1 MIFDVDAHFSPK
13 FAYDRL
19 TGPYRHL
26 RPRHIR
32 DGAGTT
38 MYFNGRNHPG
48 VSHSFPEDQT
58 CDFDRRMTELDRF
71 NIDWQ
76 LLFPSHSGLFQEIDD
91 PSAAAA
97 LCQAHNDGMAEI
109 EKRSGGR
116 LISTA
121 VMPLHFADEA
131 IAELQRVVNV
141 HGMRAIVICP
151 NVDGRNIDDIRL
163 WDFYAEA
170 ERLGV
175 ALCFHGD
182 ADSKHL
188 GWQRMERWRLHVCL
202 GFPFDYMIAITEL
215 IYSGLLDRFPALKI
229 LFAEGGVSY
238 LPFLEDR
245 LMDTTDTFRSALAR
259 DNFAIRGR
267 PMNERPP
274 KEYFQRFHHVIGL
287 EESLM
292 KFVIDRYGADKFM
305 LGTDHPHPDAHTNV
319 AKHLEELSTVPK
331 ETLDMITWQNAA
343 RLFGVD
349 AKARGHQAL
358 KAEIAAE

>member
-13 FAYDRL
+13 FAYDRM

-32 DGAGTT
+32 DGAGMT
-38 MYFNGRNHPG
+38 MHFNGRNHPG
-48 VSHSFPEDQT
+48 VSHSFPEEQT

-71 NIDWQ
+71 GIDWQ

-91 PSAAAA
+91 PAAAAA
-97 LCQAHNDGMAEI
+97 LCQAHNDGMAEV
-109 EKRSGGR
+109 EQRSAGR

-121 VMPLHFADEA
+121 VMPMQFADEA
-131 IAELQRVVNV
+131 IAELQRVVKV
-141 HGMRAIVICP
+141 HGMRAVVICP
-151 NVDGRNIDDIRL
+151 NTDGKNIDGIQL
-163 WDFYAEA
+163 WDFYAEV

-188 GWQRMERWRLHVCL
+188 GAERMERWRLHVCL

-215 IYSGLLDRFPALKI
+215 IYSGLLDRFPKLKI

-245 LMDTTDTFRSALAR
+245 LMDTTDTFRSALAHN
-259 DNFAIRGR
+259 NFAIRGR
-267 PMNERPP
+267 PMNKRPP
-274 KEYFQRFHHVIGL
+274 KEYFELFHHVIGL

-305 LGTDHPHPDAHTNV
+305 IGTDHPHPDAHTNV
-319 AKHLEELSTVPK
+319 AKHLEELATVPK
-331 ETLDMITWQNAA
+331 ATLDMITWQNAA
-343 RLFGVD
+343 RFFAVD
-349 AKARGHQAL
+349 AESRRR
-358 KAEIAAE
+358 AEPKVKVAAE

>member
-1 MIFDVDAHFSPK
+1 MIFDADAHFSPK
-13 FAYDRL
+13 FAYDRM
-19 TGPYRHL
+19 TGPHRHL

-38 MYFNGRNHPG
+38 MYFNGRIHPG
-48 VSHSFPEDQT
+48 VSHSFPEAQT
-58 CDFDRRMTELDRF
+58 CDFDRRMTELDKF
-71 NIDWQ
+71 GIDWQ

-91 PSAAAA
+91 PGAAAD

-109 EKRSGGR
+109 EKKSNGR
-116 LISTA
+116 LLSTS
-121 VMPLHFADEA
+121 VMPLQFPDRA
-131 IAELQRVVNV
+131 IAELERVVTR
-141 HGMRAIVICP
+141 HGMRAVVICP

-182 ADSKHL
+182 ADSKLL
-188 GWQRMERWRLHVCL
+188 GWDRMDRWRLFVCL
-202 GFPFDYMIAITEL
+202 GFPFDYMMAITTL
-215 IYSGLLDRFPALKI
+215 IYSGLLDRFAKLKI

-245 LMDTTDTFRSALAR
+245 LTDTVETFASPLAR

-267 PMNERPP
+267 PMNKQPP
-274 KEYFQRFHHVIGL
+274 KEYFARFHHVIGL

-292 KFVIDRYGADKFM
+292 GFVIERYGADKFM
-305 LGTDHPHPDAHTNV
+305 IGTDHPHPDAHINV
-319 AKHLEELSTVPK
+319 AKHLDELATLPK
-331 ETLDMITWQNAA
+331 EVLEMVTWKNAA
-343 RLFGVD
+343 RFFGVE
-349 AKARGHQAL
+349 AATGRVSTKAS
-358 KAEIAAE
+358 AAE